1 MSRKRATNRE
11 AAIARVARDQHG
23 LITIRQLL
31 ALGFDE
37 AAIRYRV
44 RAGRLHRVRRG
55 VYAVGHTALTVSG
68 RRLAAVLAL
77 GDLALASHI
86 TAAAIWGLRQTASGL
101 IHVTVPG
108 TARDRAGIRVHRR
121 VLTDADRARHEAIP
135 VTSLARTLV
144 DLGDVVPPVQV
155 RNAFVRAEQ
164 LRLIDMQA
172 IDDALA
178 RAGRFR
184 GSATL
189 REVLRVH
196 DPRWERTR
204 SNLELAF
211 LDLASAFALPRPEV
225 NAWIE
230 DAFLVDALWRP
241 QRVIVEVDSRRFH
254 DTPTGRRDD
263 ARRDH
268 DLQALGYRVLRVR
281 DEEIERRSPVAATQ
295 IARLLAGS

>member
-1 MSRKRATNRE
+1 MSRKHATSRE
-11 AAIARVARDQHG
+11 AEIARVAGGQHG

-37 AAIRYRV
+37 AAVRYRV

-55 VYAVGHTALTVSG
+55 VYAAGHTALTVSG

-86 TAAAIWGLRQTASGL
+86 TAAAIWGIRQTTYGL

-121 VLTDADRARHEAIP
+121 VLSDEDRAEHDGIP

-144 DLGDVVPPVQV
+144 DLGDVVPAVQV

-164 LRLIDMQA
+164 LRLVDMRA

-211 LDLASAFALPRPEV
+211 LDLATEFAVPPPEV

-241 QRVIVEVDSRRFH
+241 QRLVVEVDSRRFH

-268 DLQALGYRVLRVR
+268 ALRALGYRVLRVR
-281 DEEIERRSPVAATQ
+281 EEDIELRSPVAAAR